1 MALKPLVSVIIP
13 VYNVEKYLRDCM
25 DSILYQTYEKL
36 DIVLVDD
43 GSKDGSGRLCDKYA
57 GLDSRVQVIHKEN
70 GGLMSAWMA
79 GVEKSRGEYLTF
91 VDSDDWIELTM
102 VEELVEKLSGK
113 EKEII
118 CANYLIEKENR
129 AVPMIQAMKPGIYDR
144 RAIEEHLFPFLLGKE
159 KRMLHFSRCM
169 KLISKVLIIDNMN
182 YCTRQVTMGEDMNII
197 LPAILDA
204 QRIVVVE
211 KGLYY
216 HYRFVDTSIVHEYNP
231 RLYEKVCLL
240 YTVLQNILRQKE
252 LALLIGKRAE
262 VRELLLQG
270 LKKEYVF
277 LMFYVLKN
285 ELRGPARGCCSRIKR
300 MISEAKQRGQK
311 EYPKK
316 AEWLEE
322 EDMEVSGRANRLL
335 YFIWKKPTMLRILF
349 GCAAMRIF
357 DRIS

>member
-1 MALKPLVSVIIP
+1 MACKPLVSVIIP

-25 DSILYQTYEKL
+25 DSILYQTYENL

-79 GVEKSRGEYLTF
+79 GVEKARGEYLTF

-113 EKEII
+113 GKEII
-118 CANYLIEKENR
+118 CSNYLIEKASR
-129 AVPMIQAMKPGIYDR
+129 AIPVIQAMKPGVYDR
-144 RAIEEHLFPFLLGKE
+144 RAIEEQLFPLLSGKE

-169 KLISKVLIIDNMN
+169 KLISKELITGNLH
-182 YCTRQVTMGEDMNII
+182 YCNPSVTMGEDMNII
-197 LPAILDA
+197 LPALLDA
-204 QRIVVVE
+204 ERIVVVE

-216 HYRFVDTSIVHEYNP
+216 HYRFVDASIVHGYNP

-252 LALLIGKRAE
+252 LTLSIGKRDE

-277 LMFYVLKN
+277 MMFYVLKN
-285 ELRGPARGCCSRIKR
+285 ELRGPARGCCGRIKR
-300 MISEAKQRGQK
+300 MVDEAKQTQRSR
-311 EYPKK
+311 EV
-316 AEWLEE
+316 AV
-322 EDMEVSGRANRLL
+322 EVSGRANRLL
-335 YFIWKKPTMLRILF
+335 YFIWKKPTTLRILL
-349 GCAAMRIF
+349 GRAAMGIF